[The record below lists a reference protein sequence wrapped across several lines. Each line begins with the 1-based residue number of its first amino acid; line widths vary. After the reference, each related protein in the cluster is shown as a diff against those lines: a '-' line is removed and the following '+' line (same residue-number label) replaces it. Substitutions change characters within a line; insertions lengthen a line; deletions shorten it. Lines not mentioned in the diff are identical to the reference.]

1 MDDKIKEYWDRK
13 ILDWE
18 KNAYE
23 ESTSGQS
30 LVEKVA
36 SKFRGSLRE
45 RMNIALGLVQPHVG
59 GQTVLDL
66 GCGSGTFCFRLLQNG
81 AAKTIGFDFSPHA
94 ISVASE
100 RAKTLGVEDKCDF
113 EVHDIR
119 EATLPPVDITTG
131 LGLLDYLNGDELVQ
145 FLGKV
150 HSKYFLFTFSEK
162 KLSVMN
168 ALHLLYLKSQ
178 KCPSAYHYGEA
189 EMRGFLEKADLN
201 DFRFVRDPRMSIG
214 TIVCHLP
221 DSPLANTKI

>member
-1 MDDKIKEYWDRK
+1 MDDKIKDYWDRK

-18 KNAYE
+18 RNAYE

-36 SKFRGSLRE
+36 SRFRGSLRE
-45 RMNIALGLVQPHVG
+45 RMNIALRLVQPHVR

-81 AAKTIGFDFSPHA
+81 AARTTGFDFSSHA
-94 ISVASE
+94 INLASE

-119 EATLPPVDITTG
+119 EAKLPPTDITTG
-131 LGLLDYLNGDELVQ
+131 LGLLDYLNQDELVE
-145 FLGKV
+145 FLRKV
-150 HSKYFLFTFSEK
+150 HSEYFLFTFSEK
-162 KLSVMN
+162 KLSIMN
-168 ALHLLYLKSQ
+168 ALHLVYLKSQ
-178 KCPSAYHYGEA
+178 KCPSAYHYSEA
-189 EMRGFLEKADLN
+189 EMRGFLEKAGLG

-214 TIVCHLP
+214 TVVCCLP
-221 DSPLANTKI
+221 DGSLANAKI

>member
-1 MDDKIKEYWDRK
+1 MCGLPDHASGMSIAITCGRKVRFCWSMTARRWIKGERRSSTNTTASRTGRPPAVTRPVRSPAPA
-13 ILDWE
+13 IL
-18 KNAYE
+18 
-23 ESTSGQS
+23 G
-30 LVEKVA
+30 
-36 SKFRGSLRE
+36 
-45 RMNIALGLVQPHVG
+45 P
-59 GQTVLDL
+59 
-66 GCGSGTFCFRLLQNG
+66 
-81 AAKTIGFDFSPHA
+81 
-94 ISVASE
+94 ASE